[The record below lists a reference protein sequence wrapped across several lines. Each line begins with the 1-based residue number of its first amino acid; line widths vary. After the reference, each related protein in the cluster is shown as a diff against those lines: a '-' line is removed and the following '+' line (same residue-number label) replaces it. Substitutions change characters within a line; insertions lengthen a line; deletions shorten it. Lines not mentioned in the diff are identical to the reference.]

1 MLIYKN
7 KTMITKLE
15 NELQSIMV
23 DFSKTNNNAE
33 RKQLI
38 QEYLLA
44 SGIRFVRQNIP
55 NTGNKNYNMCV
66 PFGKSRNKIVVGA
79 HVDVVEG
86 SSGMNDNL
94 SSVAILIVLLREI
107 VKWNTTHSIEVVFFD
122 EEERGRKGS
131 KLYALR
137 EKDKVSF
144 MINLDVCGYGE
155 KIVYTYNNEPVL
167 INELVKKVERN
178 LEIVKLEALPES
190 DDWSFN
196 EQGLTSISIALLP
209 QEDIDIL
216 KKCINLSELFL
227 NIEKRKKVFEELT
240 IVKTTHGNSLD
251 NIQVIQ
257 YKNMC
262 KVFEFLKM
270 LLHEWE
276 SIVSHTE

>member
-1 MLIYKN
+1 MYDRIFQ
-7 KTMITKLE
+7 TQVI
-15 NELQSIMV
+15 
-23 DFSKTNNNAE
+23 
-33 RKQLI
+33 
-38 QEYLLA
+38 
-44 SGIRFVRQNIP
+44 
-55 NTGNKNYNMCV
+55 KNYNICV

>member
-1 MLIYKN
+1 L
-7 KTMITKLE
+7 
-15 NELQSIMV
+15 
-23 DFSKTNNNAE
+23 
-33 RKQLI
+33 
-38 QEYLLA
+38 
-44 SGIRFVRQNIP
+44 
-55 NTGNKNYNMCV
+55 
-66 PFGKSRNKIVVGA
+66 
-79 HVDVVEG
+79 
-86 SSGMNDNL
+86 
-94 SSVAILIVLLREI
+94 
-107 VKWNTTHSIEVVFFD
+107 
-122 EEERGRKGS
+122 
-131 KLYALR
+131 
-137 EKDKVSF
+137 
-144 MINLDVCGYGE
+144 
-155 KIVYTYNNEPVL
+155 
-167 INELVKKVERN
+167 RN

-270 LLHEWE
+270 LLH
-276 SIVSHTE
+276 